1 MRDHSLELDSVT
13 ARDLVRVVA
22 TVMAWG
28 YVLLWLL
35 RVGTLRTP
43 QLLMLCGLSCKLDLI
58 WSITGTDLGTCCRLS
73 NTEPS
78 VHVVSLAD
86 RKINC
91 KLCFK
96 IYSKI
101 VLEIDKLVCFS
112 DVFSTLLWL

>member
-13 ARDLVRVVA
+13 ARDLVRVVV

-35 RVGTLRTP
+35 MVGTVRTP
-43 QLLMLCGLSCKLDLI
+43 QLLMLCQSFKLDLI
-58 WSITGTDLGTCCRLS
+58 WSITGTDLGT
-73 NTEPS
+73 S

-101 VLEIDKLVCFS
+101 VLEIAKLVSFP
-112 DVFSTLLWL
+112 DVFSTLWWL